1 MSETQRWITNSQ
13 MRLALVVVGDLLGH
27 TGQTA
32 VLRFSRLERYID
44 QLPPDDGRL
53 DIPRSDIT
61 ELFSGIVSMFGEQG
75 ARGVLRRWGRAF
87 AARRLERQAAL
98 RLRRL
103 GLRLVPAERRA
114 RYALDTL
121 LPHVDL
127 ARPGHSPLIDD
138 QGEYFVIELRDC
150 LYCQGKNVSHPT
162 CPAVIGLLEGVL
174 RWATGSDYDVIEDA
188 PSDPDAHPFRIR
200 KRPLSR
206 R

>member
-1 MSETQRWITNSQ
+1 MSETQRWLSNAQ
-13 MRLALVVVGDLLGH
+13 MRLALNVVGDLLGH
-27 TGQTA
+27 NGQMA
-32 VLRFSRLERYID
+32 VLRLAGLDRYVE
-44 QLPPDDGRL
+44 QPPPDDARM
-53 DIPRSDIT
+53 DIPRGDIV
-61 ELFSGIVSMFGEQG
+61 EMFSGIVSMFGEQG
-75 ARGVLRRWGRAF
+75 ARGVLRRWGRTF

-103 GLRLVPAERRA
+103 GLRLVPVERRA

-138 QGEYFVIELRDC
+138 QGEYFVIELKDC

-174 RWATGSDYDVIEDA
+174 RWATGSDYDVVEDA
-188 PSDPDAHPFRIR
+188 ASDPDAHPFRIR